1 MSPFTFST
9 QVLFQGNKSSGSLPF
24 RGLAGGNNW
33 KVGWNAQMRGTEEA
47 LGQSRTK
54 LGSAGWVGFG
64 GKVSVWGP
72 G

>member
-24 RGLAGGNNW
+24 RGVAGGTNG
-33 KVGWNAQMRGTEEA
+33 KVGGNAQMRGTEEA

-54 LGSAGWVGFG
+54 LGSAGWVGYG